1 MNAPS
6 AFEAL
11 KMIGSVLM
19 TQTPRLAVQEIYPLF
34 STSPTNKG
42 AGGIF
47 WPDTIQTG

>member
-11 KMIGSVLM
+11 TMIGSELM
-19 TQTPRLAVQEIYPLF
+19 TQTPRLEVQEIYPLF

-47 WPDTIQTG
+47 